1 MNGFNI
7 SWAAKRKAFG
17 TLTSVYIL
25 TPERF
30 MSETFGFDLGVALFI
45 FDYDTTQPRQFQAI
59 DLILQEKPLLGRVD
73 PSIYFIVHSDK
84 DGNAWI
90 RDYISVTMPS
100 RHPIAIYASDLLKTK
115 DDWSLR
121 NKIAESTYI
130 RDIFDSK
137 LPLIDDMY
145 FFGRDSIVKESIDSI
160 RKIQN
165 IGMFGLRKTGK
176 TSILY
181 KIKRDCEKN
190 KIARVV
196 YFDCKSPSIRKLTGT
211 ELLQRITG
219 EIKSIFNVTVKTG
232 SNPYLDF
239 ENVVAA
245 INKKEKF
252 CIIFD
257 EIEYISHL
265 SQTDPH

>member
-1 MNGFNI
+1 
-7 SWAAKRKAFG
+7 
-17 TLTSVYIL
+17 
-25 TPERF
+25 
-30 MSETFGFDLGVALFI
+30 
-45 FDYDTTQPRQFQAI
+45 
-59 DLILQEKPLLGRVD
+59 
-73 PSIYFIVHSDK
+73 
-84 DGNAWI
+84 
-90 RDYISVTMPS
+90 
-100 RHPIAIYASDLLKTK
+100 
-115 DDWSLR
+115 
-121 NKIAESTYI
+121 
-130 RDIFDSK
+130 
-137 LPLIDDMY
+137 
-145 FFGRDSIVKESIDSI
+145 
-160 RKIQN
+160 
-165 IGMFGLRKTGK
+165 MFGLRKTGK

-245 INKKEKF
+245 FNKKEKF